1 MAAVLSGILTAFSLP
16 AVLVTPWGSPR
27 LPDLG
32 WAAWLALVPLYFSLS
47 RQDPRLSPGA
57 AFRKGFLYGF
67 VHFGLTLYWI
77 VIALHRYGEVSLA
90 VSFLT
95 LGAGVALMAF
105 FPAGAAWGAVRL
117 RERGAPFGAS
127 WLLLTVALEFLRNFV
142 PFGGFPWSSLAYSQR
157 SFTTLLQILD
167 VTGIQGILMLI
178 LLANV
183 GIAEI
188 CRRHRERANTRFAPA
203 LVFAGLLAA
212 SLVYGHFRLEEVRRD
227 VAARPVMTV
236 GIVQG
241 NIPQEE
247 KWLSEKIEAIIA
259 RHVALT
265 EKLLQSSPELIFWPE
280 AAFPAVLPP
289 EVTRIQELEGVTAPL
304 LMGVVRYDGVIPED
318 WPPKETD
325 SFKLYNSAVLLKPE
339 GEIDDRY
346 DKVHLVPMGEYV
358 PYQKLLPFLHGVAE
372 DMSSFTVGRGFH
384 LMDVEGRKF
393 GVTICYEDLFPEIS
407 RTFTRAGADFL
418 VNLTNDGWYE
428 RSSAVFQ
435 HFDFSRYRAV
445 ENRRAMVR
453 VTNTGVTAV
462 FDPTGEI
469 RQGAVLPPFEE
480 GTLLAT
486 VPLGG
491 VASLYARWGDWFS
504 WGCVAALVLLI
515 PKTFSRRSHVQGN

>member
-1 MAAVLSGILTAFSLP
+1 MAAVLSGILTALSLP
-16 AVLVTPWGSPR
+16 AVLVTPWGSPL

-32 WAAWLALVPLYFSLS
+32 WAAWVALVPLYLSLS

-57 AFRKGFLYGF
+57 AFRKGFLYGS

-77 VIALHRYGEVSLA
+77 VIALHRYGEVSLG
-90 VSFLT
+90 VSFLA

-105 FPAGAAWGAVRL
+105 FPAAAAWGAVRL
-117 RERGAPFGAS
+117 RGRGAPFGAS
-127 WLLLTVALEFLRNFV
+127 WILLTVALEFLRNFV
-142 PFGGFPWSSLAYSQR
+142 PFDGFPWSSAAYSQR

-167 VTGIQGILMLI
+167 VTGIHGILLLI
-178 LLANV
+178 LMANV
-183 GIAEI
+183 AVAETI
-188 CRRHRERANTRFAPA
+188 RHLLPRRSALIFAA
-203 LVFAGLLAA
+203 LFVAA
-212 SLVYGHFRLEEVRRD
+212 LVYGHFRLEGVRRD
-227 VAARPVMTV
+227 VAARPVLTV

-247 KWLSEKIEAIIA
+247 KWVSEKIEEIIA

-265 EKLLQSSPELIFWPE
+265 DKVQRESPDLIFWPE

-289 EVTRIQELEGVTAPL
+289 EVTRIRELEAVTSPL
-304 LMGVVRYDGVIPED
+304 LMGVVRYDGVIPDD
-318 WPPKETD
+318 WPPKDTD
-325 SFKLYNSAVLLKPE
+325 SFRLHNSAVLLKPE

-358 PYQKLLPFLHGVAE
+358 PYQKFFPFLHGVAE
-372 DMSSFTVGRGFH
+372 DMSSFTPGRGFH
-384 LMDVEGRKF
+384 LMGVEGRKF

-435 HFDFSRYRAV
+435 HFDFSRFRAV

-491 VASLYARWGDWFS
+491 VSSLYTRWGDWFS
-504 WGCVAALVLLI
+504 WGCVAALVLLVL
-515 PKTFSRRSHVQGN
+515 KTFARRQHVQGN